1 MACPVVAAVASMV
14 RVAAPELSA
23 REVRDVLCKTAADLT
38 EVRGK
43 DDQSGWGAV
52 DAEAALKK
60 VLSPAAG
67 DTDVEGRWD
76 GTLRIAGSFRA
87 AGASREAARSAGA
100 KAADRKAGA
109 ASSRAPCYDEPRLG
123 DGRWQMALC
132 RERWSVC
139 HRLD

>member
-1 MACPVVAAVASMV
+1 MV

-67 DTDVEGRWD
+67 DT
-76 GTLRIAGSFRA
+76 TS
-87 AGASREAARSAGA
+87 
-100 KAADRKAGA
+100 K
-109 ASSRAPCYDEPRLG
+109 G
-123 DGRWQMALC
+123 DGAEPSESQAPSVQPAPPAKRPDQQAQKQPTVKPAPQAP
-132 RERWSVC
+132 ERL
-139 HRLD
+139 RLRAKVG